1 MTVTGAA
8 SSRPLLPGCAL
19 FGLAFAVAGCD
30 SGTGPDSVAPVALVV
45 EAGDDQVAAAGQPA
59 PVDPL
64 VKVVGA
70 SGAGLAGATVAFRV
84 VLGGGSVQSAEAVTG
99 ADGTASP
106 GRWTLGAKGRQRLEA
121 SVAGLASV
129 FFNAGASG
137 VAASISVV
145 AGDGQRGEVASAV
158 AVAPEV
164 RVQEAGGAPAPFVPV
179 TFAADQGQV
188 GRALVYT
195 GEDGRASAE
204 SWTLGPAAGPQ
215 QLIAGVAG
223 SGIEN
228 NPVVFRA
235 TATPSLP
242 SRFTLSPGATAP
254 EVERYYWPPATV
266 RVEDAHG
273 NGVPW
278 VAVGLEAGGGG
289 RVQDSVVYTDGRG
302 AAAVG
307 RWIMGPAAGA
317 RNTLTAT
324 ILSVGAPATGNSA
337 TIAAVAQAADFDIE
351 VHHLS
356 EPRPALAGAL
366 EAARETWESA
376 IKADVLGPYWLRQ
389 SVGRCFADPETT
401 LAGWPERFVIDDH
414 LVFSLTMPV
423 DGAGG
428 TIARSGWCWALTDRG
443 EVWPAIS
450 VVVFDEADVAAMSPG
465 TLADLTRH
473 HLAHALGFG
482 TTLWNQKRLLSGG
495 AGAPEGLRFNGSEAE
510 AAFESLGGG
519 ASSGTGVPLDPRS
532 ERDGNMHWRASVFG
546 PELLTEVLRVGQP
559 NPLSVVT
566 LASMRDSG
574 WKIADY
580 GAADDYALPNGGS
593 GQAGARL
600 HAERRGGAESGLG
613 AQHGDARRTRLEVL
627 RRAAAEKGLGGQALW
642 LGDDGLALPRLVR
655 DAATGAVRRADG
667 SAGPLRIPVRP
678 RPRPAAE
685 RPGRAPD
692 DRGGAPVPV
701 PGPLDA

>member
-1 MTVTGAA
+1 MTPIPRGLGT
-8 SSRPLLPGCAL
+8 LL
-19 FGLAFAVAGCD
+19 GLAFSVAACD
-30 SGTGPDSVAPVALVV
+30 SGTGPDSAAPVALVV
-45 EAGDDQVAAAGQPA
+45 EAGDNQVAAAGRPV
-59 PVDPL
+59 PVDPR
-64 VKVVGA
+64 VRVVGA
-70 SGAGLAGATVAFRV
+70 SGGGLAGATVTFRV
-84 VLGGGSVQSAEAVTG
+84 AQGGGNVQSAEAVTG

-106 GRWTLGAKGRQRLEA
+106 GRWTLGGKGRQRLQA
-121 SVAGLASV
+121 TAAGLDPV
-129 FFNAGASG
+129 FFSAGAAG

-164 RVQEAGGAPAPFVPV
+164 RVQEAGGAPAPFVQV

-188 GRALVYT
+188 GRALVHT
-195 GEDGRASAE
+195 DESGRASAE
-204 SWTLGPAAGPQ
+204 SWTLGPTAGPQ
-215 QLIAGVAG
+215 RLVAGVAG

-242 SRFTLSPGATAP
+242 ARFTLSPGAAAP

-302 AAAVG
+302 VATASH
-307 RWIMGPAAGA
+307 WIMGPAAGA

-351 VHHLS
+351 VHHLL
-356 EPRPALAGAL
+356 EPLPALVTAL
-366 EAARETWESA
+366 AAARGTWESA
-376 IKADVLGPYWLRQ
+376 VKADVLGLFWWRE
-389 SVGRCFADPETT
+389 SVDRCFADPETA
-401 LAGWPERFVIDDH
+401 LAGWPARFVVDDH
-414 LVFSLTMPV
+414 LVFSVAMPV
-423 DGAGG
+423 DGSGG
-428 TIARSGWCWALTDRG
+428 TVARSGWCWALTDEG

-465 TLADLTRH
+465 TLADLARH
-473 HLAHALGFG
+473 HFAHALGFG
-482 TTLWNQKRLLSGG
+482 TTLWNQKRLVTGS
-495 AGAPEGLRFNGSEAE
+495 ADAPAGLRFAGSEART
-510 AAFESLGGG
+510 AFESLGGG
-519 ASSGTGVPLDPRS
+519 ASSGHGVPLDPRS
-532 ERDGNMHWRASVFG
+532 ERDGNVHWRAAVFG
-546 PELLTEVLRVGQP
+546 PELLSEVLRVGQP

-574 WKIADY
+574 YKIVDY
-580 GAADDYALPNGGS
+580 GAADDYALPDGGGN

-600 HAERRGGAESGLG
+600 LSGRHGGAESAFGPRRE
-613 AQHGDARRTRLEVL
+613 DSRRARLRVL
-627 RRAAAEKGLGGQALW
+627 RRAAAENGHGGQTLW

-655 DAATGAVRRADG
+655 DAAAGTVRRASG
-667 SAGPLRIPVRP
+667 SAGPLELPARP
-678 RPRPAAE
+678 RRPPAE
-685 RPGRAPD
+685 GLGFA
-692 DRGGAPVPV
+692 RGERERSPVPV
-701 PGPLDA
+701 PGALDE